1 MARTRSEDI
10 TSFKEHRANLRS
22 HFDRARE
29 TGRPLFVTSRGQPDA
44 VVLSPEAYDELAER
58 AAYLDSLLALE
69 AGMADVKA
77 GRTQPVDDAL
87 RAIATELGLDLDR

>member
-29 TGRPLFVTSRGQPDA
+29 TGRPLFVTSKGHPDA
-44 VVLSPEAYDELAER
+44 VVLSPEAYD
-58 AAYLDSLLALE
+58 DSRSA
-69 AGMADVKA
+69 
-77 GRTQPVDDAL
+77 QPTSTACS
-87 RAIATELGLDLDR
+87 RSRPGWPT